1 MNYSHEHIKNS
12 AAKTETGTDTDLAAC
27 LNAVI
32 YSMATKGIKRAFAGI
47 SAGLVTVTLWAYKS
61 PAQPSPSASVF
72 INSYQFQSCV
82 GNSRYEIDYKLPF
95 GYILTGIGVRAHSD
109 EIRTVRLIARQIR
122 PDGSLGPREEFRTGP
137 AKDADVELMVEAP
150 PGNAIINIGAN
161 IDRRGPASQDFK
173 YLMIQYRP
181 IGRTSDGRL
190 ALNGPI
196 RTSWANNVQ
205 GPLEATCRP
214 DVAGPENSPITGI
227 AMRESGDSLTG
238 LGIYY
243 GQLK

>member
-1 MNYSHEHIKNS
+1 MITS
-12 AAKTETGTDTDLAAC
+12 
-27 LNAVI
+27 
-32 YSMATKGIKRAFAGI
+32 KGIKRVTAG
-47 SAGLVTVTLWAYKS
+47 SAAVLITVTLWAYKS
-61 PAQPSPSASVF
+61 LAQPSPSASDF
-72 INSYQFQSCV
+72 INSYQFQPCV
-82 GNSRYEIDYKLPF
+82 GNGRYEIDYQLPF

-122 PDGSLGPREEFRTGP
+122 PDGSLGPSEEFRTGP
-137 AKDADVELMVEAP
+137 AKDADVELRVEAP
-150 PGNAIINIGAN
+150 PGSAIINIGAD
-161 IDRRGPASQDFK
+161 IDRRGPASQDFTK
-173 YLMIQYRP
+173 LMIQHRS
-181 IGRTSDGRL
+181 IGRLSDGRL